1 MMASNTLLKMD
12 KFEHELCGNDVVNV
26 KLDEKNKT
34 KNYVWNSL
42 VYSCKC
48 ISNF

>member
-1 MMASNTLLKMD
+1 MASNTLLKMD

-34 KNYVWNSL
+34 KNYV
-42 VYSCKC
+42 
-48 ISNF
+48 